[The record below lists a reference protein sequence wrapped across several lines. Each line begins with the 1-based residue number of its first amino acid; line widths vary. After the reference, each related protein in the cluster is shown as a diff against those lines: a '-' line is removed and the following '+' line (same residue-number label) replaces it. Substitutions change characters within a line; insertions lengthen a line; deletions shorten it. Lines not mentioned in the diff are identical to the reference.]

1 MHFAKGLLYF
11 FRVLAQTGSVCR
23 ASATIHFPF
32 PNTSSQE
39 LSAMRLPIFCA
50 SALFLAPALLAQHP
64 TETEPNDTFPQANAL
79 AIGTQLEASM
89 STGTDVDWYTFST
102 TSRQRVRVHTNGL
115 DTRIT
120 LIDAN
125 TGNLLGLDDD
135 GRTSTNAF
143 SSELYLNLDAG
154 NYAVKVEP
162 YSSTTSGNYSVEV
175 GLMPARVFTGAES
188 EPNDTVA
195 TANPITI
202 PTGGALINASVG
214 VPVVQLSDTVAT
226 ATTTTISGAAALT
239 AGAYTPAITG
249 YGLYYVRMTSGV
261 NVGLSRQISS
271 NTATTIT
278 FTAFTT
284 APAAGDT
291 YVIEKVDT
299 DFYSITLTA
308 PRVGL
313 WFLITEGNAPF
324 VCGHR
329 YEVYDSAGVPLL
341 ASSTTAPAYGTNAAN
356 SSSLSARTSSIRVW
370 PAGTYLIA
378 VRSPAS
384 PFVAPY
390 NQITTGNYCLEL
402 YADMK
407 IGTGSTVAE
416 VEPNNTIAQATPLT
430 FGQRGTGNIT
440 INTGADIRDIWGPI
454 VIPNRPV
461 TVTFQSARGTPTPIA
476 DTTVNILSST
486 GTVSLAATTGNVLDW
501 TSHGRT
507 SLSFNGGGT
516 YYVEVL
522 SPGTAATQAGD
533 YVIEVS
539 EMMDAPYVSAS
550 YTLATAN
557 AACGV
562 APFPTLGLS
571 WTSERPALGEVF
583 SRNLIGCPANGVGFL
598 CQGLVNTVANGSTPL
613 PFDLTAL
620 GAPSCTVNVDPAVVT
635 LFIANANGTALL
647 DWNLPG
653 DPAVRSLFVW
663 EQAAVLNP
671 AANTLGLQFSNYA
684 RIIAGERSF

>member
-1 MHFAKGLLYF
+1 
-11 FRVLAQTGSVCR
+11 
-23 ASATIHFPF
+23 
-32 PNTSSQE
+32 
-39 LSAMRLPIFCA
+39 MRLPIFCA

-64 TETEPNDTFPQANAL
+64 TESEPNNTLAQATPYT
-79 AIGTQLEASM
+79 IGTQMEANM
-89 STGTDVDWYTFST
+89 VAAELDWFTFTVPSFK
-102 TSRQRVRVHTNGL
+102 RVRIHTNAL

-120 LIDAN
+120 VYDS
-125 TGNLLGLDDD
+125 TGTILLGLDDD
-135 GRTSTNAF
+135 GRTSSNAF
-143 SSELYLNLDAG
+143 ASELFMNMNAG
-154 NYAVKVEP
+154 TYAVKIEG
-162 YSSTTSGNYSVEV
+162 YSATTLGVYSFEV
-175 GLMPARVFTGAES
+175 GLMPARVYTASEA

-195 TANPITI
+195 TANLTTI

-214 VPVVQLSDTVAT
+214 APVQQLTDAVVT
-226 ATTTTISGAAALT
+226 ATTTIISGAATLT

-249 YGLYYVRMTSGV
+249 LGLYYIRFTSGV
-261 NVGLSRQISS
+261 NAGLSRQIAS
-271 NTATTIT
+271 NTATAIT
-278 FTAFTT
+278 CTAFTT
-284 APAAGDT
+284 APAVGDA

-299 DFYSITLTA
+299 DFYRIDLTA
-308 PRVGL
+308 PRTGL
-313 WFLITEGNAPF
+313 WFLVTEGDAPF

-329 YEVYDSAGVPLL
+329 YEVYDSAGALVL
-341 ASSTTAPAYGTNAAN
+341 ATSTTAPAFGTNAAN

-370 PAGTYLIA
+370 PAGTYYLAI
-378 VRSPAS
+378 RSPSA
-384 PFVAPY
+384 PFTAPY
-390 NQITTGNYCLEL
+390 NQITSGNYCLEL

-407 IGTGSTVAE
+407 IGTGSTLAE
-416 VEPNNTIAQATPLT
+416 VEPNNTIATATPLT

-476 DTTVNILSST
+476 DTTVNILNST
-486 GTVSLAATTGNVLDW
+486 GGIALAATTGNILDW

-522 SPGTAATQAGD
+522 SPGVATTQAGD
-533 YVIEVS
+533 YVVEVS
-539 EMMDAPYVSAS
+539 ELMDAPYVTAS

-571 WTSERPALGEVF
+571 NTSERPALGEVF
-583 SRNLIGCPANGVGFL
+583 SRNLIGCPASGIGFL

-620 GAPSCTVNVDPAVVT
+620 GAPSCTLNVDPAVVT
-635 LFIANANGTALL
+635 LFIADANGTALL
-647 DWNLPG
+647 DWNTP
-653 DPAVRSLFVW
+653 PNASVRGIFVW

-671 AANTLGLQFSNYA
+671 TANTLGLQFSNYA
-684 RIIAGERSF
+684 RIIAGERSY